1 MKNRKF
7 KLAIAAGLLLAILSG
22 CAGKSNSAK
31 ASHSSSERSSQVSKA
46 SSSSSSESSD
56 SSSTSSS
63 STSESSVSASSS
75 SQAVTITTPDQA
87 VAAVKAAETSEWT
100 AKVNG
105 PLVFGYV
112 NMVTVKGQQA
122 FRVDIGANNGRSTV
136 ASYGV
141 LPNGN
146 VVLIQAY

>member
-1 MKNRKF
+1 
-7 KLAIAAGLLLAILSG
+7 
-22 CAGKSNSAK
+22 
-31 ASHSSSERSSQVSKA
+31 
-46 SSSSSSESSD
+46 
-56 SSSTSSS
+56 
-63 STSESSVSASSS
+63 
-75 SQAVTITTPDQA
+75 VTITTPDQA

-112 NMVTVKGQQA
+112 NMVTIKGQQA